1 MPAPTALNSLLNE
14 DGPMKAAT
22 ARQDVSI
29 DGREGCVY
37 EWNTGT
43 MSVVFPPE
51 GWSFDPARSKR
62 VAAPYKSAVDING

>member
-1 MPAPTALNSLLNE
+1 MPALTELHSLF
-14 DGPMKAAT
+14 DKDVTMKAAT

-51 GWSFDPARSKR
+51 GWSFNPAQSKKI
-62 VAAPYKSAVDING
+62 AMPYKSADEIDG

>member
-1 MPAPTALNSLLNE
+1 MPAPPPLNILFSK
-14 DGPMKAAT
+14 DPIMKAAT

-29 DGREGCVY
+29 DGRDGCVY

-62 VAAPYKSAVDING
+62 VVAPYKSTVDIDG